1 MRHTALEGL
10 DTNEFY
16 DTGKKVSVYVSF
28 LNTTSS
34 EPGSELNSEPRKL
47 CREPVNLALVIG
59 TIYTQTI
66 KKKSLNSCLT
76 QAALVVLG

>member
-28 LNTTSS
+28 LNTTSRINVHFIKS
-34 EPGSELNSEPRKL
+34 MLKL
-47 CREPVNLALVIG
+47 VSGLDDQDVP
-59 TIYTQTI
+59 
-66 KKKSLNSCLT
+66 
-76 QAALVVLG
+76 

>member
-34 EPGSELNSEPRKL
+34 EPGSELTSEPRKL

-59 TIYTQTI
+59 TYTCYSPTNDI
-66 KKKSLNSCLT
+66 RK
-76 QAALVVLG
+76 A